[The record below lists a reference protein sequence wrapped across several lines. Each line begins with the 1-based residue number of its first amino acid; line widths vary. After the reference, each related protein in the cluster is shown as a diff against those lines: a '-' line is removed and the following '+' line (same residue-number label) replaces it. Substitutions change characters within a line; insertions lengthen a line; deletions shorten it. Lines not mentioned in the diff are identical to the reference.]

1 MTGLERAYDNINKL
15 VEFCNSKETNT
26 TFGGSGKII
35 HLIKDT
41 VGKATYIYGEYGF
54 DNEFFVR
61 LDNKVKVVAIA
72 ADDVVYI
79 VDTYM
84 FGEWEISRATEAVV
98 TSDKKGNKSLAYQS
112 KGLPDGVRWFRDYH
126 NELNEKL
133 TNEFFPRYYENL
145 VPTKKADDFEDSRL
159 DELARIE
166 LLGNGEPHKGR
177 LDRDSKV
184 TEYDIAKLLAGFG
197 NEQEIF
203 AGCVNRSAGIYNS
216 RKSREVATARYVA
229 EHDVVEDYELR
240 IAEAIRN
247 TEAKNVVVW
256 FEKHNKQSSA
266 KISPQNIQRVLIRKF
281 DYFSAYSF
289 MNGEEARRMFS
300 EIGATDNGWGE
311 NQNRLTTKDIVKIM
325 YRGKAIYQREEA

>member
-1 MTGLERAYDNINKL
+1 MTVLERAYDNINKL

-26 TFGGSGKII
+26 TFGENGKII

-41 VGKATYIYGEYGF
+41 VGKATYIYGEYGYDHDF
-54 DNEFFVR
+54 YVK
-61 LDNKVKVVAIA
+61 LDNKIKVVAIA
-72 ADDVVYI
+72 ANNVVYI
-79 VDTYM
+79 IDTYM
-84 FGEWEISRATEAVV
+84 FGEWEISRAAEAVV

-145 VPTKKADDFEDSRL
+145 VPTGVGSFDESLL
-159 DELARIE
+159 DEFARNE
-166 LLGNGEPHKGR
+166 LLGNGDPRKGQ

-184 TEYDIAKLLAGFG
+184 TEYDIAKLLAGFE

-203 AGCVNRSAGIYNS
+203 ADCVSRSAGIYNS
-216 RKSREVATARYVA
+216 RKSREVATARYIA

-281 DYFSAYSF
+281 DYFSTYVF
-289 MNGEEARRMFS
+289 MNGEEAKRMFF
-300 EIGATDNGWGE
+300 EIGATDSGWGE

-325 YRGKAIYQREEA
+325 YRGKAIYEREEE

>member
-26 TFGGSGKII
+26 TFGENGKII

-54 DNEFFVR
+54 DKDFFVH
-61 LDNKVKVVAIA
+61 LDKKFEVVAIA
-72 ADDVVYI
+72 ADNVVYI

-84 FGEWEISRATEAVV
+84 FSDYEIVRAGKE
-98 TSDKKGNKSLAYQS
+98 
-112 KGLPDGVRWFRDYH
+112 LPDGVRWFRDYH

-145 VPTKKADDFEDSRL
+145 VPTGVGSFDESLL
-159 DELARIE
+159 DEFARNE
-166 LLGNGEPHKGR
+166 LLGNGEPHKGQ

-203 AGCVNRSAGIYNS
+203 ADCVNRSAGIYNS
-216 RKSREVATARYVA
+216 RKSREVATARYIA

-289 MNGEEARRMFS
+289 MNGEEAKRMFS

>member
-26 TFGGSGKII
+26 TFGENGKII

-41 VGKATYIYGEYGF
+41 VGKATYIYGEYGY
-54 DNEFFVR
+54 DKDFFVH
-61 LDNKVKVVAIA
+61 LDKKFEVVAIA
-72 ADDVVYI
+72 VDNMVYI

-84 FGEWEISRATEAVV
+84 FGEWEISRAAEAVV
-98 TSDKKGNKSLAYQS
+98 TSDKNGNKSLAYQS
-112 KGLPDGVRWFRDYH
+112 KGLPAGVRWFGDYY

-145 VPTKKADDFEDSRL
+145 VPTGVDGYEDSRL
-159 DELARIE
+159 EELARIE
-166 LLGNGEPHKGR
+166 LLGNGEPHKGQ

-184 TEYDIAKLLAGFG
+184 TEYDIAKLLAGFE
-197 NEQEIF
+197 NEQEVF
-203 AGCVNRSAGIYNS
+203 AECVNRSAGIYNS
-216 RKSREVATARYVA
+216 RKSREVATARYIV

-281 DYFSAYSF
+281 DYFSTYVF
-289 MNGEEARRMFS
+289 MNGEEAKRMFF

>member
-26 TFGGSGKII
+26 TFGENGKII
-35 HLIKDT
+35 HLIKDA
-41 VGKATYIYGEYGF
+41 VGNATYIYGEYGY
-54 DNEFFVR
+54 DKDFFVH
-61 LDNKVKVVAIA
+61 LDKKFEVVAIA
-72 ADDVVYI
+72 ADNVVYI

-84 FGEWEISRATEAVV
+84 FSDYEIVRAGKE
-98 TSDKKGNKSLAYQS
+98 
-112 KGLPDGVRWFRDYH
+112 LPDGVRWFRDYH

-145 VPTKKADDFEDSRL
+145 VPTGVGSFDESLL
-159 DELARIE
+159 DEFARNE
-166 LLGNGEPHKGR
+166 LLGNGEPHKGQ
-177 LDRDSKV
+177 LDRDSKM
-184 TEYDIAKLLAGFG
+184 TGYDIAKLLAGFE
-197 NEQEIF
+197 NEQGIF
-203 AGCVNRSAGIYNS
+203 AECVNRSAGIYNS
-216 RKSREVATARYVA
+216 RKSREVATARYIA

-281 DYFSAYSF
+281 DYFSTYSF
-289 MNGEEARRMFS
+289 MNGEEAKRMFF

>member
-26 TFGGSGKII
+26 TFGENGKII

-54 DNEFFVR
+54 DKDFFVH
-61 LDNKVKVVAIA
+61 LDKKFEVVAIA
-72 ADDVVYI
+72 ADNVVYI

-84 FGEWEISRATEAVV
+84 FSDYEITRSGKE
-98 TSDKKGNKSLAYQS
+98 
-112 KGLPDGVRWFRDYH
+112 LPDGVRWLGDYY

-145 VPTKKADDFEDSRL
+145 VPTGVDSYEDSRL
-159 DELARIE
+159 EELARIE
-166 LLGNGEPHKGR
+166 LLGNGEPHKGQ

-184 TEYDIAKLLAGFG
+184 TEYDIAKLLAGFE

-203 AGCVNRSAGIYNS
+203 AECVNRSAGIYNS
-216 RKSREVATARYVA
+216 RKSREVATARYIA
-229 EHDVVEDYELR
+229 EHDVVKDYELR

-281 DYFSAYSF
+281 DYFSTYVF
-289 MNGEEARRMFS
+289 MNGEEAKRMFF
-300 EIGATDNGWGE
+300 EIGATDRGWGE

>member
-26 TFGGSGKII
+26 TFGENGKII

-54 DNEFFVR
+54 DKDFFVH
-61 LDNKVKVVAIA
+61 LDKKFEVVAIA
-72 ADDVVYI
+72 ADNVVYI

-84 FGEWEISRATEAVV
+84 FSDYEIVRAGKE
-98 TSDKKGNKSLAYQS
+98 
-112 KGLPDGVRWFRDYH
+112 LPDGVRWFRDYH

-145 VPTKKADDFEDSRL
+145 VPTGVDGYEDSRL
-159 DELARIE
+159 EELARIE
-166 LLGNGEPHKGR
+166 LLGNGEPHKGQ
-177 LDRDSKV
+177 LDRDSKMK
-184 TEYDIAKLLAGFG
+184 EYDIAKLLAGFE
-197 NEQEIF
+197 NEQEVF
-203 AGCVNRSAGIYNS
+203 AECVNRSAGIYNS
-216 RKSREVATARYVA
+216 RKSREVATARYIA

-281 DYFSAYSF
+281 DYFSTYVF
-289 MNGEEARRMFS
+289 MNGEEAKRMFF
-300 EIGATDNGWGE
+300 EIGATDNGWGRKSE
-311 NQNRLTTKDIVKIM
+311 QVDNKGYCQDYVSRQSDL
-325 YRGKAIYQREEA
+325 

>member
-26 TFGGSGKII
+26 TFGENGKII

-54 DNEFFVR
+54 DKDFFVH
-61 LDNKVKVVAIA
+61 LDKKFEVVAIA
-72 ADDVVYI
+72 ADNVVYI

-84 FGEWEISRATEAVV
+84 FSDYEIVRAGKE
-98 TSDKKGNKSLAYQS
+98 
-112 KGLPDGVRWFRDYH
+112 LPDGVRWFRDYH

-145 VPTKKADDFEDSRL
+145 VPTGVGSFDESLL
-159 DELARIE
+159 DEFARNE
-166 LLGNGEPHKGR
+166 LLGNGDPRKGQ

-203 AGCVNRSAGIYNS
+203 AECVNRSAGIYNS
-216 RKSREVATARYVA
+216 RKSREVATARYIA

-281 DYFSAYSF
+281 DYFSTYVF
-289 MNGEEARRMFS
+289 MNGEEAKRMFF
-300 EIGATDNGWGE
+300 EIGATDRGWGE

>member
-26 TFGGSGKII
+26 TFGENGKII

-41 VGKATYIYGEYGF
+41 VGKATYIYGEYGC
-54 DNEFFVR
+54 DKDFFVH
-61 LDNKVKVVAIA
+61 LDKKFEVVAIA
-72 ADDVVYI
+72 ADNVVYI
-79 VDTYM
+79 IDTYM

-98 TSDKKGNKSLAYQS
+98 ASDKKGNKSLTYQP
-112 KGLPDGVRWFRDYH
+112 KGLPDGVRWFRDYY

-145 VPTKKADDFEDSRL
+145 VPTKADDFEDSRL

-166 LLGNGEPHKGR
+166 LLGNGDPRAGQ
-177 LDRDSKV
+177 LDRDSKMS
-184 TEYDIAKLLAGFG
+184 EYDIAKLLAGFG

-203 AGCVNRSAGIYNS
+203 AECVNRSVGTYNS
-216 RKSREVATARYVA
+216 RKSREVATAKYIE

-256 FEKHNKQSSA
+256 FEKNGKQSSA
-266 KISPQNIQRVLIRKF
+266 KISPMSIQRVLIHKY
-281 DYFSAYSF
+281 DYFSTYVF
-289 MNGEEARRMFS
+289 MNGEEAKRMFF

-325 YRGKAIYQREEA
+325 YRGKVIYQREEL

>member
-26 TFGGSGKII
+26 TFGENGKII

-54 DNEFFVR
+54 DKDFFVH
-61 LDNKVKVVAIA
+61 LDKKFEVVAIA
-72 ADDVVYI
+72 ANNVVYI

-84 FGEWEISRATEAVV
+84 FSDYEIVRAGKE
-98 TSDKKGNKSLAYQS
+98 
-112 KGLPDGVRWFRDYH
+112 LPDGVRWFRDYH

-145 VPTKKADDFEDSRL
+145 VPTGVGSFDESLL
-159 DELARIE
+159 DEFARNE
-166 LLGNGEPHKGR
+166 LLGNGEPHKGQ

-203 AGCVNRSAGIYNS
+203 AECVNRSAGIYNS
-216 RKSREVATARYVA
+216 RKSREVATARYIA

-256 FEKHNKQSSA
+256 FEKNGKQSSA

-281 DYFSAYSF
+281 DYFSTYSF
-289 MNGEEARRMFS
+289 MNGEEAKRMFF
-300 EIGATDNGWGE
+300 EIGATDRGWGE
-311 NQNRLTTKDIVKIM
+311 NQNRLTTKDIIKIM
-325 YRGKAIYQREEA
+325 YRGKAIYQRDRKSVV

>member
-26 TFGGSGKII
+26 TFGENGKII

-54 DNEFFVR
+54 DKDFFVH
-61 LDNKVKVVAIA
+61 LDKKFEVVAIA
-72 ADDVVYI
+72 ADNVVYI

-84 FGEWEISRATEAVV
+84 FSDYEIVRAGKE
-98 TSDKKGNKSLAYQS
+98 
-112 KGLPDGVRWFRDYH
+112 LPDGVRWFRDYH

-145 VPTKKADDFEDSRL
+145 VPTGVGSFDESLL
-159 DELARIE
+159 DEFARNE
-166 LLGNGEPHKGR
+166 LLGNGDPRKGQ

-184 TEYDIAKLLAGFG
+184 TEYDIAKLLTGFE

-203 AGCVNRSAGIYNS
+203 AECVNRSAGIYNS
-216 RKSREVATARYVA
+216 RKSREVATARYIT

-256 FEKHNKQSSA
+256 FEKNGKQSSA

-281 DYFSAYSF
+281 DYFSTYSF
-289 MNGEEARRMFS
+289 MNGEEAKRMFF
-300 EIGATDNGWGE
+300 EIGATDRGWGE
-311 NQNRLTTKDIVKIM
+311 NQNRLTTKDIIKIM

>member
-1 MTGLERAYDNINKL
+1 M
-15 VEFCNSKETNT
+15 
-26 TFGGSGKII
+26 
-35 HLIKDT
+35 
-41 VGKATYIYGEYGF
+41 
-54 DNEFFVR
+54 
-61 LDNKVKVVAIA
+61 
-72 ADDVVYI
+72 
-79 VDTYM
+79 
-84 FGEWEISRATEAVV
+84 
-98 TSDKKGNKSLAYQS
+98 
-112 KGLPDGVRWFRDYH
+112 
-126 NELNEKL
+126 
-133 TNEFFPRYYENL
+133 
-145 VPTKKADDFEDSRL
+145 
-159 DELARIE
+159 
-166 LLGNGEPHKGR
+166 
-177 LDRDSKV
+177 

-203 AGCVNRSAGIYNS
+203 ADCVNRSAGIYNS
-216 RKSREVATARYVA
+216 RKSREVATARYIA

-289 MNGEEARRMFS
+289 MNGEEAKRMFS

>member
-26 TFGGSGKII
+26 TFGENGKII
-35 HLIKDT
+35 HFIKDT

-54 DNEFFVR
+54 DKDFFVH
-61 LDNKVKVVAIA
+61 LDKKFEVVAIA
-72 ADDVVYI
+72 TDNVVYI

-84 FGEWEISRATEAVV
+84 FSDYEITRSGK
-98 TSDKKGNKSLAYQS
+98 D
-112 KGLPDGVRWFRDYH
+112 LPDGVRWFRDYH

-145 VPTKKADDFEDSRL
+145 VPTGVGSFDESLL
-159 DELARIE
+159 DEFARNE
-166 LLGNGEPHKGR
+166 LLGNGDPRKGQ

-184 TEYDIAKLLAGFG
+184 TEYDIAKLLAGFE

-203 AGCVNRSAGIYNS
+203 AECVNRSAGIYNS
-216 RKSREVATARYVA
+216 RKSREVATARYIA

-266 KISPQNIQRVLIRKF
+266 KISPQNIQRVLIRRF
-281 DYFSAYSF
+281 DYFSTYSF
-289 MNGEEARRMFS
+289 MNGEEAKRMFF

-311 NQNRLTTKDIVKIM
+311 NHNRLTTKDIVKIM

>member
-26 TFGGSGKII
+26 TFGENGKII

-54 DNEFFVR
+54 DKDFFVH
-61 LDNKVKVVAIA
+61 LDKKFEVVAIA
-72 ADDVVYI
+72 ADNVVYI

-84 FGEWEISRATEAVV
+84 FSDYEIVRAGKE
-98 TSDKKGNKSLAYQS
+98 
-112 KGLPDGVRWFRDYH
+112 LPDGVRWFRDYH

-145 VPTKKADDFEDSRL
+145 VPTGVGSFDESLL
-159 DELARIE
+159 DEFARNE
-166 LLGNGEPHKGR
+166 LLGNGDPRKGQ

-203 AGCVNRSAGIYNS
+203 TECVNRSAGIYNS
-216 RKSREVATARYVA
+216 RKSREVATARYIA

-256 FEKHNKQSSA
+256 FEKNGKQSSA

-281 DYFSAYSF
+281 DYFSTYVF
-289 MNGEEARRMFS
+289 MNGEEAKRMFF

>member
-26 TFGGSGKII
+26 TFGENGKII

-54 DNEFFVR
+54 DKDFFVH
-61 LDNKVKVVAIA
+61 LDKKFEVVAIA
-72 ADDVVYI
+72 ADNVVYI

-84 FGEWEISRATEAVV
+84 FSDYEIVRAGKE
-98 TSDKKGNKSLAYQS
+98 
-112 KGLPDGVRWFRDYH
+112 LPDGVRWFRDYH

-145 VPTKKADDFEDSRL
+145 VPTGVGSFDESLL
-159 DELARIE
+159 DEFARNE
-166 LLGNGEPHKGR
+166 LLGNGDPRKGQ

-203 AGCVNRSAGIYNS
+203 AECVNRSAGIYNS
-216 RKSREVATARYVA
+216 RKSREVATARYIA

-266 KISPQNIQRVLIRKF
+266 KISPLNIQRVLIRKF
-281 DYFSAYSF
+281 DYFSTYVF
-289 MNGEEARRMFS
+289 MNGEEAKRMFF

>member
-1 MTGLERAYDNINKL
+1 MTELERAYDNINKL

-26 TFGGSGKII
+26 TFGENGKII
-35 HLIKDT
+35 HLIKDI

-54 DNEFFVR
+54 DEDFFVH
-61 LDNKVKVVAIA
+61 LDKKFEVVAIA
-72 ADDVVYI
+72 ADNVVYI

-84 FGEWEISRATEAVV
+84 FSDYEIVRAGKE
-98 TSDKKGNKSLAYQS
+98 
-112 KGLPDGVRWFRDYH
+112 LPDGVRWFRDYH

-145 VPTKKADDFEDSRL
+145 VPTGVGSFDESLL
-159 DELARIE
+159 DEFARNE
-166 LLGNGEPHKGR
+166 LLGNGDPRKGQ

-203 AGCVNRSAGIYNS
+203 AECVNRSAGIYNS
-216 RKSREVATARYVA
+216 RKSREVATARYIA

-266 KISPQNIQRVLIRKF
+266 KISPLNIQRVLIRKF
-281 DYFSAYSF
+281 DYFSTYVF
-289 MNGEEARRMFS
+289 MNGEEAKRMFF

>member
-26 TFGGSGKII
+26 TFGENGKII

-54 DNEFFVR
+54 DKDFFVH
-61 LDNKVKVVAIA
+61 LDKKFEVVAIA
-72 ADDVVYI
+72 ADNVVYI

-84 FGEWEISRATEAVV
+84 FSDYEIVRAGKE
-98 TSDKKGNKSLAYQS
+98 
-112 KGLPDGVRWFRDYH
+112 LPDGVRWFRDYH

-145 VPTKKADDFEDSRL
+145 VPTGVGGFDESLL
-159 DELARIE
+159 DEFARNE
-166 LLGNGEPHKGR
+166 LLGNGDPHKGQF
-177 LDRDSKV
+177 DRDSKV

-203 AGCVNRSAGIYNS
+203 AECVNRSAGIYNS
-216 RKSREVATARYVA
+216 RKSREVATARYIA

-266 KISPQNIQRVLIRKF
+266 KISPQNIQRVLIRRF
-281 DYFSAYSF
+281 DYFSTYSF
-289 MNGEEARRMFS
+289 MNGEEAKRMFF

-325 YRGKAIYQREEA
+325 YRGKAIYQREEE

>member
-1 MTGLERAYDNINKL
+1 
-15 VEFCNSKETNT
+15 
-26 TFGGSGKII
+26 
-35 HLIKDT
+35 
-41 VGKATYIYGEYGF
+41 
-54 DNEFFVR
+54 
-61 LDNKVKVVAIA
+61 LDKKFEVVAIA
-72 ADDVVYI
+72 ADDIVYI

-84 FGEWEISRATEAVV
+84 FGAWEISRAAEAVV
-98 TSDKKGNKSLAYQS
+98 TSAKKGNKSLAYQS
-112 KGLPDGVRWFRDYH
+112 KGLPAGVRWFGDYY

-145 VPTKKADDFEDSRL
+145 VPTGVDSYEDSRL
-159 DELARIE
+159 EELARIE
-166 LLGNGEPHKGR
+166 LLGNGEPHKGQ

-184 TEYDIAKLLAGFG
+184 KEYDIAKLLAGFE
-197 NEQEIF
+197 NEQEVF
-203 AGCVNRSAGIYNS
+203 AECVNRSAGIYNS
-216 RKSREVATARYVA
+216 RKSREVATARYIA

-325 YRGKAIYQREEA
+325 YRGKAIYEREEA

>member
-26 TFGGSGKII
+26 TFGENGKII

-41 VGKATYIYGEYGF
+41 VGKATYIYGEYGY
-54 DNEFFVR
+54 DKDFFVH
-61 LDNKVKVVAIA
+61 LDKKFEVVAIA
-72 ADDVVYI
+72 ADNVVYI

-84 FGEWEISRATEAVV
+84 FSDYEIVRAGKE
-98 TSDKKGNKSLAYQS
+98 
-112 KGLPDGVRWFRDYH
+112 LPDGVRWFRDYH

-133 TNEFFPRYYENL
+133 TNEFFPCYYENL
-145 VPTKKADDFEDSRL
+145 VPTGVGSFDESLL
-159 DELARIE
+159 DEFARNE
-166 LLGNGEPHKGR
+166 LLGNGEPHKGQ
-177 LDRDSKV
+177 LDRDSKL
-184 TEYDIAKLLAGFG
+184 TEYDIAKLLAGFE

-203 AGCVNRSAGIYNS
+203 AECVNRSAGIYNS
-216 RKSREVATARYVA
+216 RKSREVATERYIA

-281 DYFSAYSF
+281 DYFSTYVF
-289 MNGEEARRMFS
+289 MNGEEAKRMFF

>member
-26 TFGGSGKII
+26 TFGENGKII

-54 DNEFFVR
+54 DKDFFVH
-61 LDNKVKVVAIA
+61 LDKKFEVVAIA
-72 ADDVVYI
+72 ANNVVYI

-84 FGEWEISRATEAVV
+84 FSDYEIVRAGKE
-98 TSDKKGNKSLAYQS
+98 
-112 KGLPDGVRWFRDYH
+112 LPDGVRWFRDYH

-145 VPTKKADDFEDSRL
+145 VPTGVGSFDESLL
-159 DELARIE
+159 DEFARNE
-166 LLGNGEPHKGR
+166 LLGNGEPHKGQ

-203 AGCVNRSAGIYNS
+203 AECVNRSAGIYNS
-216 RKSREVATARYVA
+216 RKSREVATARYIA

-256 FEKHNKQSSA
+256 FEKNGKQSSA

-281 DYFSAYSF
+281 DYFSTYSF
-289 MNGEEARRMFS
+289 MNGEEAKRMFF
-300 EIGATDNGWGE
+300 EIGATDRGWGE
-311 NQNRLTTKDIVKIM
+311 NQNRLTTKDIIKIM

>member
-26 TFGGSGKII
+26 TFGENGKII

-54 DNEFFVR
+54 DKDFFVH
-61 LDNKVKVVAIA
+61 LDKKFEVVAIA
-72 ADDVVYI
+72 TDNVVYI

-84 FGEWEISRATEAVV
+84 FSDYEITRSGK
-98 TSDKKGNKSLAYQS
+98 D
-112 KGLPDGVRWFRDYH
+112 LPDGVRWFRDYH

-145 VPTKKADDFEDSRL
+145 VPTGVDGFEDSRL
-159 DELARIE
+159 EELARIE
-166 LLGNGEPHKGR
+166 LLGNGEPHKGQ

-184 TEYDIAKLLAGFG
+184 TEYDIAKLLAGFE

-203 AGCVNRSAGIYNS
+203 AECVNRSAGIYNS
-216 RKSREVATARYVA
+216 RKSREVATARYIA

-281 DYFSAYSF
+281 DYFSTYVF
-289 MNGEEARRMFS
+289 MNGEEAKRMFF

>member
-26 TFGGSGKII
+26 TFGENGKII

-41 VGKATYIYGEYGF
+41 VGKATYIYGEYGY
-54 DNEFFVR
+54 DKDFFIH
-61 LDNKVKVVAIA
+61 LDKKFEVVAIA
-72 ADDVVYI
+72 ADNVVYI

-84 FGEWEISRATEAVV
+84 FSDYEIVRAGKE
-98 TSDKKGNKSLAYQS
+98 
-112 KGLPDGVRWFRDYH
+112 LPDGVRWFRDYH

-145 VPTKKADDFEDSRL
+145 VPTGVDGYEDSRL
-159 DELARIE
+159 EELARIE
-166 LLGNGEPHKGR
+166 LLGNGEPHKGQ

-184 TEYDIAKLLAGFG
+184 TEYDIAKLLAGFE

-216 RKSREVATARYVA
+216 RKSREVATVRYIA

-289 MNGEEARRMFS
+289 MNGEEAKRMFA

-311 NQNRLTTKDIVKIM
+311 NQNRLTTKDIIKIM

>member
-26 TFGGSGKII
+26 TFGENGKII

-54 DNEFFVR
+54 DKDFFVH
-61 LDNKVKVVAIA
+61 LDKKFEVVAIA
-72 ADDVVYI
+72 ADNVVYI

-84 FGEWEISRATEAVV
+84 FSDYEIVRAGKE
-98 TSDKKGNKSLAYQS
+98 
-112 KGLPDGVRWFRDYH
+112 LPDGVRWFRDYH

-145 VPTKKADDFEDSRL
+145 VPTGVGSFDESLL
-159 DELARIE
+159 DEFARNE
-166 LLGNGEPHKGR
+166 LLGNGDPRKGQ

-203 AGCVNRSAGIYNS
+203 AECVNRSAGIYNS
-216 RKSREVATARYVA
+216 RKSREVATARYIA

-266 KISPQNIQRVLIRKF
+266 KISPQNIQRVLIRRF
-281 DYFSAYSF
+281 DYFSTYSF
-289 MNGEEARRMFS
+289 MNGEEAKRMFF
-300 EIGATDNGWGE
+300 EIGATDRGWGE